1 MQHAEGALSMD
12 LPTLIQTIANAIV
25 AGSVYAIIAVGLAMA
40 FGVMKMANFAHG
52 EFFMAGAYVVYVFYA
67 LLGWPFPAAVLM
79 AIPIVGAMGIA
90 TERFIFRPTR
100 DNVLAG
106 FMATAGLAFI
116 LQVLVG
122 QTWGVGLMRSVPTPY
137 MGAMDIVGA
146 KVGWQ
151 RVLVIPSAMGMLSAL
166 WYFLYRIKAGKALR
180 ACAQDP
186 ETARLQGINI
196 NRMTMLAMAISG
208 ASAGL
213 AGALMAPIHPVTP
226 YMGHGVI
233 LTAFIVVVMG
243 GMESIA
249 GAVLAAVLLGFVH
262 TFVTTLYDAV
272 TAQMVGVACM
282 ALVLI
287 VRPQGLLGRV
297 KA

>member
-1 MQHAEGALSMD
+1 MD
-12 LPTLIQTIANAIV
+12 LPTLIQTLANSVV
-25 AGSVYAIIAVGLAMA
+25 AGSIYAVIAVGLAMA

-52 EFFMAGAYVVYVFYA
+52 EFYMAGAYVVYVFYA
-67 LLGWPFPAAVLM
+67 LLGWPFPAAVAM

-90 TERFIFRPTR
+90 TERLIFLPTR
-100 DNVLAG
+100 SNVLAG

-137 MGAMDIVGA
+137 MGAMDVVGA
-146 KVGWQ
+146 KIGWQ
-151 RVLVIPSAMGMLSAL
+151 RVLVIPAAVAMLSAL
-166 WYFLYRIKAGKALR
+166 WFFLYRVKAGKALR
-180 ACAQDP
+180 ACAQDA

-249 GAVLAAVLLGFVH
+249 GAVLAAILLGFVH
-262 TFVTTLYDAV
+262 TFVTTISDAV

-282 ALVLI
+282 ALVLV

>member
-1 MQHAEGALSMD
+1 MD
-12 LPTLIQTIANAIV
+12 FATLIQTLANSVV
-25 AGSVYAIIAVGLAMA
+25 AGSIYAIVAVGLAMA

-67 LLGWPFPAAVLM
+67 LMGVPFPVAVLL
-79 AIPIVGAMGIA
+79 AAPIVGMIGIA
-90 TERFIFRPTR
+90 TERLIFRPTR
-100 DNVLAG
+100 ENVLAG

-137 MGAMDIVGA
+137 MGAADVFGA
-146 KVGWQ
+146 QVGWQ
-151 RVLVIPSAMGMLSAL
+151 RLIVVPSAFVMLTLL
-166 WYFLYRIKAGKALR
+166 WFFLYRVKAGKALR

-186 ETARLQGINI
+186 ETARLQGIGI
-196 NRMTMLAMAISG
+196 NRMTMLAMGISG

-233 LTAFIVVVMG
+233 LTAFIVVIMG

-249 GAVLAAVLLGFVH
+249 GAVLAAVILGFIH
-262 TFVTTLYDAV
+262 TFVTTLSDAIV
-272 TAQMVGVACM
+272 AQMVGVAFM
-282 ALVLI
+282 AIILV

>member
-1 MQHAEGALSMD
+1 MD
-12 LPTLIQTIANAIV
+12 LATLIQTIANSVV
-25 AGSVYAIIAVGLAMA
+25 AGSVYAMIAVGLAMA

-52 EFFMAGAYVVYVFYA
+52 EFYMAGAYVVYVLYA
-67 LLGWPFPAAVLM
+67 LAGWPFPAAVIM
-79 AIPIVGAMGIA
+79 AIPVVAAMGVA
-90 TERFIFRPTR
+90 TERLIFWPTR
-100 DNVLAG
+100 ENVLAG
-106 FMATAGLAFI
+106 FMATAGLALI

-137 MGAMDIVGA
+137 MGAMDVAGA
-146 KVGWQ
+146 KIGWQ
-151 RVLVIPSAMGMLSAL
+151 RVLVIPVGAAMLTAL
-166 WYFLYRIKAGKALR
+166 WYFLYRVKAGKALR
-180 ACAQDP
+180 ACAQDA
-186 ETARLQGINI
+186 ETARLQGINL
-196 NRMTMLAMAISG
+196 NRMSMLAMAISG

-213 AGALMAPIHPVTP
+213 AGAMMAPIQPVTP
-226 YMGHGVI
+226 YMGHAVI

-249 GAVLAAVLLGFVH
+249 GAVLAAIILGFVH
-262 TFVTTLYDAV
+262 TFVTTLFDAV

-287 VRPQGLLGRV
+287 WRPQGLLGRV

>member
-1 MQHAEGALSMD
+1 MD
-12 LPTLIQTIANAIV
+12 LPILIQTIANSVV
-25 AGSVYAIIAVGLAMA
+25 AGSIYAVIAVGLAMA

-79 AIPIVGAMGIA
+79 AIPIVGAMGVA
-90 TERFIFRPTR
+90 TERLIFWPTR
-100 DNVLAG
+100 SNVLAG

-122 QTWGVGLMRSVPTPY
+122 QQWGVGLMRSVPTPY

-146 KVGWQ
+146 KIGWQ
-151 RVLVIPSAMGMLSAL
+151 RVLVIPSAVVMLSAL
-166 WYFLYRIKAGKALR
+166 WFFLYRVKAGKALR
-180 ACAQDP
+180 ACAQDA

-262 TFVTTLYDAV
+262 TFVTTLSDAV

-282 ALVLI
+282 ALVLV
-287 VRPQGLLGRV
+287 VRPEGLLGRV

>member
-1 MQHAEGALSMD
+1 MDIAL
-12 LPTLIQTIANAIV
+12 LIQTIANSIA
-25 AGSVYAIIAVGLAMA
+25 AGSIYAIIAVGLAMA

-52 EFFMAGAYVVYVFYA
+52 EFFMAGAYTVYVFYA

-79 AIPIVGAMGIA
+79 SIPVVGAMGVA
-90 TERFIFRPTR
+90 TERLIFKPTR
-100 DNVLAG
+100 SNVLAG

-122 QTWGVGLMRSVPTPY
+122 QMWGVGLMRSVPTPY
-137 MGAMDIVGA
+137 MGAADVAGA
-146 KVGWQ
+146 KIGWQ
-151 RVLVIPSAMGMLSAL
+151 RVLIIPAAVMMLSCL
-166 WYFLYRIKAGKALR
+166 WFFLYRVKHGKALR

-186 ETARLQGINI
+186 DTARLQGISI

-213 AGALMAPIHPVTP
+213 AGALMAPIQPVTP
-226 YMGHGVI
+226 YMGHAVI

-249 GAVLAAVLLGFVH
+249 GAVLAAMLLGFIH
-262 TFVTTLYDAV
+262 TFVTTLSDAV

-282 ALVLI
+282 AAVLV

>member
-1 MQHAEGALSMD
+1 MD
-12 LPTLIQTIANAIV
+12 LATLIQTLANSIV
-25 AGSVYAIIAVGLAMA
+25 AGSIYAIVAVGLAMA

-79 AIPIVGAMGIA
+79 AIPIVGAMGVA
-90 TERFIFRPTR
+90 TERLIFLPTR
-100 DNVLAG
+100 SNVLAG

-116 LQVLVG
+116 MQVLVG

-137 MGAMDIVGA
+137 MGAVEIVGA
-146 KVGWQ
+146 NIGWQ
-151 RVLVIPSAMGMLSAL
+151 RLLVIPSAFIMLGAL
-166 WYFLYRIKAGKALR
+166 WFFLYRIKAGKALR

-213 AGALMAPIHPVTP
+213 AGALMAPVHPVTP

-233 LTAFIVVVMG
+233 LTAFIVVILG

-249 GAVLAAVLLGFVH
+249 GAVLAAILLGFIH
-262 TFVTTLYDAV
+262 TFVTTLSDAV
-272 TAQMVGVACM
+272 TAQMVGVAFM
-282 ALVLI
+282 ALVL
-287 VRPQGLLGRV
+287 VARPQGLLGRV

>member
-1 MQHAEGALSMD
+1 MD
-12 LPTLIQTIANAIV
+12 LPTLIQTVANSIV
-25 AGSVYAIIAVGLAMA
+25 AGSIYAIVAVGLAMA

-52 EFFMAGAYVVYVFYA
+52 EFFMAGAYVVYVLYA
-67 LLGWPFPAAVLM
+67 LVGWPFPVAVLM
-79 AIPIVGAMGIA
+79 AVPIVGAMGVV
-90 TERFIFRPTR
+90 TERLIFYPTR
-100 DNVLAG
+100 GNVLAG

-137 MGAMDIVGA
+137 MGAVDILGA
-146 KVGWQ
+146 NVGWQ
-151 RVLVIPSAMGMLSAL
+151 RLLVIPTAFAMLGLL
-166 WYFLYRIKAGKALR
+166 WVFLYRVRAGKALR

-186 ETARLQGINI
+186 ETARLQGIKL

-233 LTAFIVVVMG
+233 LTAFIVVILG

-249 GAVLAAVLLGFVH
+249 GAVLAAILLGFIH
-262 TFVTTLYDAV
+262 TFVTTLSDAV
-272 TAQMVGVACM
+272 VAQMVGVAFM
-282 ALVLI
+282 ALVLV

>member
-1 MQHAEGALSMD
+1 MD
-12 LPTLIQTIANAIV
+12 LATLVQTLANSIV
-25 AGSVYAIIAVGLAMA
+25 AGSIYAIVAVGLAMA

-67 LLGWPFPAAVLM
+67 LLGVPFPAAVLM
-79 AIPIVGAMGIA
+79 AAPIVGMIGIA
-90 TERFIFRPTR
+90 TERLIFRPTR

-116 LQVLVG
+116 MQVLVG

-137 MGAMDIVGA
+137 MGAADVFGA
-146 KVGWQ
+146 QVGWQ
-151 RVLVIPSAMGMLSAL
+151 RLIVIPSAFIMLSLL
-166 WYFLYRIKAGKALR
+166 WFFLYRVKAGKALR

-186 ETARLQGINI
+186 ETARLQGIGI

-233 LTAFIVVVMG
+233 LTAFIVVIMG

-249 GAVLAAVLLGFVH
+249 GAVLAAVILGFIH
-262 TFVTTLYDAV
+262 TFVTTFSDAIV
-272 TAQMVGVACM
+272 AQMVGVAFM
-282 ALVLI
+282 AIILI

>member
-1 MQHAEGALSMD
+1 MDSALFV
-12 LPTLIQTIANAIV
+12 QTIVNSIA
-25 AGSVYAIIAVGLAMA
+25 AGSIYAVIAVGLAMA

-52 EFFMAGAYVVYVFYA
+52 EFFMVGAYVVYVFYA

-79 AIPIVGAMGIA
+79 SIPIVGALGVV
-90 TERFIFRPTR
+90 TERLIFRPTR
-100 DNVLAG
+100 SNVMAG

-137 MGAMDIVGA
+137 MGAADVLGA
-146 KVGWQ
+146 KIGWQ
-151 RVLVIPSAMGMLSAL
+151 RVLVVPAAIVMLSCL
-166 WYFLYRIKAGKALR
+166 WFFLFRVKHGKALR

-186 ETARLQGINI
+186 EIARLQGISI

-208 ASAGL
+208 TSAGL

-233 LTAFIVVVMG
+233 LTAFIVVVIG

-249 GAVLAAVLLGFVH
+249 GAVLAAVLLGFIH
-262 TFVTTLYDAV
+262 TFVTTLSDAV
-272 TAQMVGVACM
+272 TAQMVGVAFM
-282 ALVLI
+282 TIVLV